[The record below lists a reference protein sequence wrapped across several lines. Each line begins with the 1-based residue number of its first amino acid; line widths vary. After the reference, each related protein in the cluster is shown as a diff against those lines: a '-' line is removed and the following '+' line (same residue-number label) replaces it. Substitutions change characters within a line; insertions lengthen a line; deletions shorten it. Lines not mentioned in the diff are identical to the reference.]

1 MGVCYC
7 IWPILAMGLDQSIL
21 SWIQSYIENLENTKS
36 NFFRNNFSTFIS
48 DKCICPT
55 NSAEMCRDYRISAQR
70 SGNLCTSLHYLSDI
84 YSICTYNLFY
94 LFSGII
100 SGSWLEKF
108 VVAGTLFR
116 LTVYCTPK
124 ERPTWTSPVLCI

>member
-1 MGVCYC
+1 MKNNIISYT
-7 IWPILAMGLDQSIL
+7 ISPRNHHPKNSTT
-21 SWIQSYIENLENTKS
+21 YIENLENIKS

-94 LFSGII
+94 LKNWQVIGKNSYCFFSCCI
-100 SGSWLEKF
+100 
-108 VVAGTLFR
+108 VVAGRLFR
-116 LTVYCTPK
+116 LF
-124 ERPTWTSPVLCI
+124 E